1 MRALLRPCFKMV
13 GDCRSSRFWVGHVWL
28 EGNFRGATDYD
39 SYASETLRLR
49 VTIAIRSSC
58 EPGGL
63 VSDRAE
69 AHFSLTI
76 LPFKAFGQFN
86 VC

>member
-1 MRALLRPCFKMV
+1 MILMPAKRCCCEWRSLLGRAANL
-13 GDCRSSRFWVGHVWL
+13 
-28 EGNFRGATDYD
+28 A
-39 SYASETLRLR
+39 
-49 VTIAIRSSC
+49 
-58 EPGGL
+58 GL

-86 VC
+86 VR